1 MRAYCYPILLRAY
14 YFLCQAFKQLQ
25 PRFSLALALSIV
37 IHAAIIVIIGNGL
50 SANFSG
56 RKFTGTLQVHLINA
70 PHSTLAESVKQTPI
84 KSANEESAG
93 PTVSQKPTE
102 PVFIPLKTRYKVSEL
117 DVIPQAITPIEPEYP
132 ITVPLSVGRGVV
144 RLELL
149 LDENGLVT
157 DVTVLESNPP
167 GYFEEAAKKAF
178 MHAKFTPGI
187 KDGQHVKSLLNIQV
201 QFGVDSSP

>member
-1 MRAYCYPILLRAY
+1 ML
-14 YFLCQAFKQLQ
+14 AFAIS
-25 PRFSLALALSIV
+25 FV
-37 IHAAIIVIIGNGL
+37 IHLAIIVIIGNGL

-56 RKFTGTLQVHLINA
+56 RKFTGTLLVHLNNVPQPTLVESTKQA
-70 PHSTLAESVKQTPI
+70 PISP
-84 KSANEESAG
+84 ANEETGSSVA
-93 PTVSQKPTE
+93 SQDAQT

-117 DVIPQAITPIEPEYP
+117 DVVPQAITPIEPEYP
-132 ITVPLSVGRGVV
+132 ITVPLSIGRGVV